1 MDGLLTRREVCARLD
16 IPSWRVE
23 YLLNN
28 RLVPEPRRVGRLRVW
43 DESGVEEIRKA
54 LARLGV
60 RR

>member
-1 MDGLLTRREVCARLD
+1 MLELTRSAVCERLN
-16 IPSWRVE
+16 IPAWRVE
-23 YLLNN
+23 YLMQQ
-28 RLVPEPRRVGRLRVW
+28 RLVSEPRRVGRLRVW